1 MNVEQKPLECEFNS
15 LVFGVKS
22 SPFLAQF
29 VSQYHAGV
37 YRHQYPRA
45 AEVILPSTYMDD
57 SMVSVMDKTEGV
69 ELYKELSELWQKAGM
84 KTHKWLSN
92 SFKVLENIPSQCR

>member
-1 MNVEQKPLECEFNS
+1 MNVEQKPLEYECNS
-15 LVFGVKS
+15 LVFGVTS

-29 VSQYHAGV
+29 VSQYHAEV

-45 AEVILPSTYMDD
+45 AEVILQPTYMDD
-57 SMVSVMDKTEGV
+57 SMVSVVEGV
-69 ELYKELSELWQKAGM
+69 GLYKELSELWKKAEM

-92 SFKVLENIPSQCR
+92 SLKVLENIPSQCRVK